1 MDNLISVILPVYNG
15 EKYLDESIQSILSQ
29 THKNFELII
38 INDGSTDKSDH
49 EIRKFLNDKRVK
61 YFSRANKGLVHTLN
75 EAINYSSG
83 DYIARMDQDDICSPE
98 RLKKQLNF
106 MKTQNIDICGS
117 SYEIIN
123 EFGTKIKTIKSLNEN
138 FEIFL
143 SAMMVPFIHPSVMFR
158 NFFKEQDIFYGNNSK
173 LEAED
178 YDLWIK
184 LYGKNLVFGNI
195 NDVLIKYRILNSSM
209 SRTNKIK
216 IFNEVYL
223 SCKNFNRTYR
233 EKILSKYSFING
245 NKINNQ
251 IKPILFKSILNFIN
265 VNGIKKEPF
274 RLIFKL
280 NFYHLIIG
288 FLLFLKQELT
298 FFTYTYIKKY

>member
-1 MDNLISVILPVYNG
+1 MDNLVSVILPVFNG
-15 EKYLDESIQSILSQ
+15 EKYLNESIKSILRQ

-38 INDGSTDKSDH
+38 INDGSTDKSDD
-49 EIRKFLNDKRVK
+49 EIRKYLIDKRIK

-75 EAINYSSG
+75 EAINLSNG
-83 DYIARMDQDDICSPE
+83 DFIARMDQDDICNPD
-98 RLKKQLNF
+98 RLHKQLYF
-106 MKTQNIDICGS
+106 MKTQNLDICGS

-123 EFGTKIKTIKSLNEN
+123 EFGTKIKTVMSLNEN

-158 NFFKEQDIFYGNNSK
+158 NFFREKDIFYGNINK
-173 LEAED
+173 VEAED

-195 NDVLIKYRILNSSM
+195 NDILIKYRILDSSM
-209 SRTNKIK
+209 SRTNKSR
-216 IFNEVYL
+216 IFNEVYF
-223 SCKNFNRTYR
+223 SCKSFNKTYR
-233 EKILSKYSFING
+233 DKILLKYSLIG
-245 NKINNQ
+245 RNKINNR

-274 RLIFKL
+274 KLIFKL
-280 NFYHLIIG
+280 NIYYLILG
-288 FLLFLKQELT
+288 FLLFIKQELT
-298 FFTYTYIKKY
+298 FIRYTYIK

>member
-15 EKYLDESIQSILSQ
+15 EKYLNESIKSILSQ

-38 INDGSTDKSDH
+38 INDGSKDKSDH
-49 EIRKFLNDKRVK
+49 EIRKFLNDKRIK
-61 YFSRANKGLVHTLN
+61 YFSRENKGLVHTLN

-83 DYIARMDQDDICSPE
+83 DYIARMDQDDICNPE
-98 RLKKQLNF
+98 RLQKQLNF

-117 SYEIIN
+117 SYEVIN
-123 EFGTKIKTIKSLNEN
+123 EIGTKIKTVKSLNEN

-158 NFFKEQDIFYGNNSK
+158 NFFKEKDIFYGNNSK
-173 LEAED
+173 VEAED
-178 YDLWIK
+178 YDLWTK
-184 LYGKNLVFGNI
+184 LYGKNLVFGNV
-195 NDVLIKYRILNSSM
+195 NDFLIKYRILNSSM
-209 SRTNKIK
+209 SRINKIK
-216 IFNEVYL
+216 IFKEVYL

-233 EKILSKYSFING
+233 EKILSKYSFINE

-265 VNGIKKEPF
+265 VNGIKKEPI

-280 NFYHLIIG
+280 NIYYLILG
-288 FLLFLKQELT
+288 FLLFTKQELT
-298 FFTYTYIKKY
+298 FFRYTYIKIY